1 MSSFIPKDRSGSYRP
16 WQLKSLE
23 GGGNKQAR
31 EQEDAQRIK
40 AINQQAYQQGYD
52 AGYAQGAAR
61 AQSEAARLAQLIET
75 VRHETTGLEQRIAED
90 LVRLALTLAR
100 SLVRESLAVHPELVA
115 AIVRE
120 SIADVP
126 PFSQGTRL
134 RLHPEDAALL
144 RAHLEQELSADWIV
158 VEDAS
163 LLRGGCRIETSA
175 GEIDATLQTRWQK
188 LSAALAQDHE
198 WVVA

>member
-1 MSSFIPKDRSGSYRP
+1 MSSFIPKDRTGAYRP

-23 GGGNKQAR
+23 GGGKKQPR
-31 EQEDAQRIK
+31 EQDDAERVK

-52 AGYAQGAAR
+52 AGYAQGGAR
-61 AQSEAARLAQLIET
+61 AQAEAARLAQLIET

-144 RAHLEQELSADWIV
+144 RTHLEQELGAGWMV

-188 LSAALAQDHE
+188 LGAALAQDHE
-198 WVVA
+198 WVA

>member
-1 MSSFIPKDRSGSYRP
+1 MSFIPKDRTGAYRP

-31 EQEDAQRIK
+31 AQEDADRIK
-40 AINQQAYQQGYD
+40 AINQQAYRQGYD

-61 AQSEAARLAQLIET
+61 AEAEAKRLAQLVDSTSQEIG
-75 VRHETTGLEQRIAED
+75 GLEQRIAED

-100 SLVRESLAVHPELVA
+100 SLVRESLKVHPEIVM

-120 SIADVP
+120 SVADVP
-126 PFSQGTRL
+126 PFAQGIRL

-144 RAHLEQELSADWIV
+144 RTQLGQELGDAWSI
-158 VEDAS
+158 VEDA
-163 LLRGGCRIETSA
+163 LVLRGGCRVETPT
-175 GEIDATLQTRWQK
+175 GDVDATLETRWSK
-188 LSAALAQDHE
+188 LSAALAQDPA
-198 WVVA
+198 WLA

>member
-1 MSSFIPKDRSGSYRP
+1 MSSFIPKDRTGAYRP

-23 GGGNKQAR
+23 GGGKKQPC
-31 EQEDAQRIK
+31 EQDDVERVK
-40 AINQQAYQQGYD
+40 AINQQAYQLGYD
-52 AGYAQGAAR
+52 AGYAQGGAR
-61 AQSEAARLAQLIET
+61 AQAEAARLAQLIET

-144 RAHLEQELSADWIV
+144 RTHLEQELSAGWMV

-188 LSAALAQDHE
+188 LGAALAQDHE
-198 WVVA
+198 WVA

>member
-1 MSSFIPKDRSGSYRP
+1 MSSFIPKDRTGSYRP

-23 GGGNKQAR
+23 GGAKKQPR
-31 EQEDAQRIK
+31 EQEDAERIK

-61 AQSEAARLAQLIET
+61 AQTEAARLAQLIET

-90 LVRLALTLAR
+90 LVRLALTLAQ
-100 SLVRESLAVHPELVA
+100 SLVRESLAVHPELIA

-120 SIADVP
+120 TIADVP

-144 RAHLEQELSADWIV
+144 RAHLEKELGAGWIV

-175 GEIDATLQTRWQK
+175 GEMDATLQTRWQK
-188 LSAALAQDHE
+188 LGAALAQDHE
-198 WVVA
+198 WVA